1 MKRILIP
8 VDGSERSLHSLD
20 WAITI
25 LGPHEASFYVITVMD
40 KQDEVR
46 YAEQHGKR
54 KPIPEEILAPA
65 KQKLREYNYHTEVR
79 YGAPGKEI
87 LKYAEEAQIDQIIMT
102 KSTKKDWT
110 RIIGSVTTYVVQHA
124 KHIVTIVP
132 E

>member
-8 VDGSERSLHSLD
+8 IDGSERSLHSLD
-20 WAITI
+20 WAMSI

-46 YAEQHGKR
+46 YAEQHGVR
-54 KPIPEEILAPA
+54 KPNPEDILAPA
-65 KQKLREYNYHTEVR
+65 KQKLREYDYHTEVR

-87 LKYAEEAQIDQIIMT
+87 LKYAEEADINQIIMT

-110 RIIGSVTTYVVQHA
+110 RTIGSVTTYVVQHA

>member
-1 MKRILIP
+1 MKRILVPI
-8 VDGSERSLHSLD
+8 DGSERSLHSLD
-20 WAITI
+20 WVISI
-25 LGPHEASFYVITVMD
+25 LGPHEASIHVITIMD

-54 KPIPEEILAPA
+54 KPIPEDILAPA
-65 KQKLREYNYHTEVR
+65 KAKLREYDYHTEVR
-79 YGAPGKEI
+79 YGTPGKEI
-87 LKYAEEAQIDQIIMT
+87 LKYAEQAQIDQIIMT